1 MQIQQLPDFSL
12 RTLALAPQSG
22 KAPRKIALLLHGL
35 GSNAE
40 DLIALAP
47 MMAPDMPDVLFLSV
61 DAPYPCDMAPYG
73 YQWFSLQDRDPAR
86 ILMELRRVRPL
97 LEGYIQDVLNKYGL
111 KNKDFALGGFFDRQ
125 LEILGLTD
133 EDMALV
139 GFSQGTMTS
148 LYTALYAQEA
158 YAGVLGYS
166 GALFLDEDAGAL
178 TKIPVC
184 LIHGEADD
192 VVPFRSLELAATALK
207 AQSFDV
213 ETLAC
218 PQLGHSIDEKGLK
231 KGTEF
236 LARIL
241 A

>member
-1 MQIQQLPDFSL
+1 MQIQQIADFSL

-22 KAPRKIALLLHGL
+22 NPPKKIALFLHGL

-47 MMAPDMPDVLFLSV
+47 LMAPDMPDVLFLSV
-61 DAPYPCDMAPYG
+61 DAPYPCDMAPVG
-73 YQWFSLQDRDPAR
+73 YQWFSLRDRDPTR
-86 ILMELRRVRPL
+86 ILMELRRVKPL
-97 LEGYIQDVLNKYGL
+97 LEGYIGEVLDKYKL
-111 KNKDFALGGFFDRQ
+111 RNKDLAFC
-125 LEILGLTD
+125 
-133 EDMALV
+133 

-148 LYTALYAQEA
+148 LYTALYADEP

-166 GALFLDEDAGAL
+166 GVLFLDEDEGPL
-178 TKIPVC
+178 SRLPIC

-192 VVPFRSLELAATALK
+192 VVPFRSLEMAEAALK
-207 AQSFDV
+207 AQNFDL
-213 ETLAC
+213 EILAC
-218 PQLGHSIDEKGLK
+218 PHLGHSIDEKGLK

-241 A
+241 G

>member
-22 KAPRKIALLLHGL
+22 NPPKKIVLLLHGL

-61 DAPYPCDMAPYG
+61 DAPYPCDMAPFG
-73 YQWFSLQDRDPAR
+73 YQWFSLQDRDPTR

-97 LEGYIQDVLNKYGL
+97 LEGYIREVLEKYDL
-111 KNKDFALGGFFDRQ
+111 KNNDLAFG
-125 LEILGLTD
+125 
-133 EDMALV
+133 

-148 LYTALYAQEA
+148 LYTALYAEEA

-166 GALFLDEDAGAL
+166 GVLFLDEDEGPL
-178 TKIPVC
+178 TKLPVC

-192 VVPFRSLELAATALK
+192 VVPFHSLELAEAALK
-207 AQSFDV
+207 AQNFDL

-218 PQLGHSIDEKGLK
+218 PHLGHSIDEQGLK
-231 KGTEF
+231 KGTQF

-241 A
+241 T

>member
-1 MQIQQLPDFSL
+1 MQIHQLPDFSL
-12 RTLALAPQSG
+12 RTLALSPQSG
-22 KAPRKIALLLHGL
+22 NDPKKIVLLLHGL

-47 MMAPDMPDVLFLSV
+47 MMAPEMPDVLFLSV
-61 DAPYPCDMAPYG
+61 DAPYPCDMAPNG

-86 ILMELRRVRPL
+86 IMMELRRVRPL
-97 LEGYIQDVLNKYGL
+97 LEGYIHEVLEKYGL
-111 KNKDFALGGFFDRQ
+111 KNSDLALG
-125 LEILGLTD
+125 
-133 EDMALV
+133 

-148 LYTALYAQEA
+148 LYTALYAQES

-166 GALFLDEDAGAL
+166 GALFLDEDAGPL
-178 TKIPVC
+178 TKLPVC
-184 LIHGEADD
+184 LIHGEDDD
-192 VVPFRSLELAATALK
+192 VVPFQSLELAETALK
-207 AQSFDV
+207 AQNFDI

-231 KGTEF
+231 KGTAF

-241 A
+241 T

>member
-111 KNKDFALGGFFDRQ
+111 KNKDLALG
-125 LEILGLTD
+125 
-133 EDMALV
+133 

-148 LYTALYAQEA
+148 LYTALYAEEA

-178 TKIPVC
+178 TKLPVC

-192 VVPFRSLELAATALK
+192 IVPFRSLELAATALK

-213 ETLAC
+213 EMLAC

-241 A
+241 T

>member
-1 MQIQQLPDFSL
+1 MQIEQLPDFSL
-12 RTLALAPQSG
+12 RTLALPPQSG
-22 KAPRKIALLLHGL
+22 QAPRKIVLLLHGL

-47 MMAPDMPDVLFLSV
+47 MMAPEIPDALFLSV
-61 DAPYPCDMAPYG
+61 DAPYPCDMAPFG
-73 YQWFSLQDRDPAR
+73 YQWFSLQDRAPAR
-86 ILMELRRVRPL
+86 ILTELRRVRPL
-97 LEGYIQDVLNKYGL
+97 LEGYIHDVLNKYGL
-111 KNKDFALGGFFDRQ
+111 KNKDLALG
-125 LEILGLTD
+125 
-133 EDMALV
+133 

-148 LYTALYAQEA
+148 LYTALYAEEA

-166 GALFLDEDAGAL
+166 GALFLDADAGAL
-178 TKIPVC
+178 TKLPVC

-192 VVPFRSLELAATALK
+192 VVPFHSMELAATALK
-207 AQSFDV
+207 AQNFDI

-218 PQLGHSIDEKGLK
+218 PRLGHSIDEKGLK

-241 A
+241 EV

>member
-1 MQIQQLPDFSL
+1 
-12 RTLALAPQSG
+12 
-22 KAPRKIALLLHGL
+22 
-35 GSNAE
+35 
-40 DLIALAP
+40 
-47 MMAPDMPDVLFLSV
+47 LSV

-97 LEGYIQDVLNKYGL
+97 LEGYIQEVMGKYGL
-111 KNKDFALGGFFDRQ
+111 KNKDLALG
-125 LEILGLTD
+125 
-133 EDMALV
+133 

-148 LYTALYAQEA
+148 LYTALYAEEA

-166 GALFLDEDAGAL
+166 GALFLDEDAGTL
-178 TKIPVC
+178 TKLPVC

-192 VVPFRSLELAATALK
+192 VVPFRSMELAATALK
-207 AQSFDV
+207 AQDFDV

-241 A
+241 G